1 MTEREVVL
9 AEEKPWWKSK
19 TMLFNM
25 AAAALIALEMN
36 LPSLQGMID
45 PPTYAYMLMGVN
57 VVNVVLRFVT
67 KAPVTMR

>member
-67 KAPVTMR
+67 KAPVTLR